1 MNAETAARNNRKLPN
16 AKLPNAELYKPVRLN
31 AWPRSFALAL
41 LAASAASLACQTQ
54 APTPTPAPPQNPL
67 HRTYHEGETL
77 AYQMKGQNEAWHYT
91 IRADGIVTK
100 SATGPFLEEYRWSG
114 MESNGNPLALSAET
128 QAYRQKVSLDPVY
141 MLGMPPLN
149 NVDRALI
156 GPITDFMTF
165 YSDEWL
171 ALRMGA
177 LKKQGDHF
185 YFPMP
190 FNPSWADGTHVLL
203 GEDSIAFDMTWKSTN
218 EAGHTA
224 LILIRHVP
232 PAKPTVHLTA
242 DWMKKPVADT
252 PNNWVEVEKTD
263 DGKFEAGVG
272 NETFDV
278 ELKIDLTNGKI
289 LSGSMDNTVKTIH
302 CTCEDQELTKC
313 GDPVPHEINRKI
325 EIELIH

>member
-1 MNAETAARNNRKLPN
+1 MISKVPLVV
-16 AKLPNAELYKPVRLN
+16 LV
-31 AWPRSFALAL
+31 L
-41 LAASAASLACQTQ
+41 LAAAAPLSGQAPAS
-54 APTPTPAPPQNPL
+54 APTPALPQNPL
-67 HRTYHEGETL
+67 HRTYREGETL

-100 SATGPFLEEYRWSG
+100 GATGPFLEEYRWSG
-114 MESNGNPLALSAET
+114 MESDGKPVALSPET
-128 QAYRQKVSLDPVY
+128 QAFLQKVSLDPIS
-141 MLGMPPLN
+141 MPGMPNLSK
-149 NVDRALI
+149 VDRAII

-177 LKKQGDHF
+177 LKKPGDHF

-218 EAGHTA
+218 ASDHTA

-232 PAKPTVHLTA
+232 PTKPTVKLPA
-242 DWMKKPVADT
+242 DWMKTPVADT
-252 PNNWVEVEKTD
+252 LNNWVEVEKEE
-263 DGKFEAGVG
+263 DGKFDAGVG
-272 NETFDV
+272 QETFDV
-278 ELKIDLTNGKI
+278 ELKIDLTDGKI

-302 CTCEDQELTKC
+302 CTCEDQQLTKC
-313 GDPVPHEINRKI
+313 GTPAPHEIKRKI
-325 EIELIH
+325 EISLLFAK

>member
-1 MNAETAARNNRKLPN
+1 MSPSVASSMVIDATIPR
-16 AKLPNAELYKPVRLN
+16 RLM
-31 AWPRSFALAL
+31 AVSYTHLVLVL
-41 LAASAASLACQTQ
+41 LAAAAPLSGQAPAS
-54 APTPTPAPPQNPL
+54 APTPALPQNPL
-67 HRTYHEGETL
+67 HRTYREGETL

-100 SATGPFLEEYRWSG
+100 GATGPFLEEYRWSG
-114 MESNGNPLALSAET
+114 MESDGKPVALSPET
-128 QAYRQKVSLDPVY
+128 QAFLQKVSLDPIS
-141 MLGMPPLN
+141 MPGMPNLSK
-149 NVDRALI
+149 VDRAII

-177 LKKQGDHF
+177 LKKPGDHF

-218 EAGHTA
+218 ASDHTA

-232 PAKPTVHLTA
+232 PTKPTVKLPA
-242 DWMKKPVADT
+242 DWMKTPVADT
-252 PNNWVEVEKTD
+252 LNNWVEVEKEE
-263 DGKFEAGVG
+263 DGKFDAGVG
-272 NETFDV
+272 QETFDV
-278 ELKIDLTNGKI
+278 ELKIDLTDGKI

-302 CTCEDQELTKC
+302 CTLS
-313 GDPVPHEINRKI
+313 
-325 EIELIH
+325 LIHI